1 MSSEWSLDSVPVHQS
16 QRTVHGWIDG
26 YRGDASPTTSYP
38 STFDNSVWHNQNL
51 SSSQVKVCS
60 DRIEQIDKCRHS
72 IRVLLKSELVPMNYS
87 TVRQV
92 IAQSGVYGSFKYFR
106 IYRQHWDRSVVLSL
120 LLIPLFIDRNDP
132 CHLSQSGKIHSKTLQ
147 KLLVLSFS
155 TLAKASEVF

>member
-92 IAQSGVYGSFKYFR
+92 IAQSGAQFQIFSNIQATLRWVCSFEPLAYPPLYRSEWPLSLKSIRKNSLKNITEVISFKF
-106 IYRQHWDRSVVLSL
+106 LN
-120 LLIPLFIDRNDP
+120 F
-132 CHLSQSGKIHSKTLQ
+132 G
-147 KLLVLSFS
+147 
-155 TLAKASEVF
+155 